1 MAHFLLS
8 TWEEPR
14 KWRKYRKNCQRGNDN
29 RLKNG
34 QGEWTRITDL
44 FVPNEARWP
53 LRYTLDIPDPPC
65 LIGLYNGPGSTPKPL
80 FSTKQLNRFESTEIP
95 GELVAGR
102 LDSTPTPYTLLLLP
116 SGVRVSGVESWV
128 RKLAGP
134 RGYPK
139 CSNIM
144 EVDLTDVILW
154 D

>member
-1 MAHFLLS
+1 MAPFLLS

-34 QGEWTRITDL
+34 QGEWTRTTGF
-44 FVPNEARWP
+44 FVQNEARWP
-53 LRYTLDIPDPPC
+53 LRYTPIYRNTPC
-65 LIGLYNGPGSTPKPL
+65 LIGFAIRRGATPEPL
-80 FSTKQLNRFESTEIP
+80 FSTKQSTRFESTEIP
-95 GELVAGR
+95 GQLVAGR

-134 RGYPK
+134 GECPK

-144 EVDLTDVILW
+144 EADLTDVILW

>member
-1 MAHFLLS
+1 METISDDPKL
-8 TWEEPR
+8 R
-14 KWRKYRKNCQRGNDN
+14 R
-29 RLKNG
+29 
-34 QGEWTRITDL
+34 EWTRTTGL

-80 FSTKQLNRFESTEIP
+80 FSTMQLNRFESTEIP

-102 LDSTPTPYTLLLLP
+102 LDSTPTPYTLFLLP

-134 RGYPK
+134 GECPK

-144 EVDLTDVILW
+144 EADLTDVILW